1 MAEIAQFGGESIIHA
16 KAGVELKLGLRLEF
30 ELRPP
35 ADNVQA
41 SYSGGA
47 DLRRSAEDHTP
58 VTRSP
63 EATQSAPSIKFSLQP
78 EQRSQGN
85 RPIRC
90 PCPTVYLPSKAPVLP
105 PVIAACGQAHV
116 LPENL
121 GIPCHPCSIP
131 WLPRRFARLWPP
143 VEGPARRFAAYRIKN
158 SRRQGNIR
166 GVRKSDPALHAQLW
180 YPRPQIAHVC
190 QRWRGQ
196 GCDGSGGKRRK

>member
-1 MAEIAQFGGESIIHA
+1 MSSTCPRTVACPQANDATPSISAPRAHFPTMFMVRMNISEQHPHHKVDLPGVLFSRVYFEGANLPVLQRKQQVGARPVDSVKQVARISGQTWVQVVLTVSRALPIAEIAQFGGESIIHA

-90 PCPTVYLPSKAPVLP
+90 PCPTV
-105 PVIAACGQAHV
+105 
-116 LPENL
+116 
-121 GIPCHPCSIP
+121 
-131 WLPRRFARLWPP
+131 
-143 VEGPARRFAAYRIKN
+143 
-158 SRRQGNIR
+158 
-166 GVRKSDPALHAQLW
+166 
-180 YPRPQIAHVC
+180 
-190 QRWRGQ
+190 
-196 GCDGSGGKRRK
+196 